1 MVKQYPHKV
10 KSVGSTPAEDA
21 HGKGCNGCRA
31 VKMDIML
38 SMNLK
43 SDPSDVMDVFLTT
56 KQAEDLIAGLQKQ
69 LEFNKTEE

>member
-1 MVKQYPHKV
+1 
-10 KSVGSTPAEDA
+10 
-21 HGKGCNGCRA
+21 
-31 VKMDIML
+31 MDIML

>member
-1 MVKQYPHKV
+1 MLSEH
-10 KSVGSTPAEDA
+10 TPNADCIVQDIKA

-43 SDPSDVMDVFLTT
+43 SDPTDIMDVFLTT
-56 KQAEDLIAGLQKQ
+56 KQAEDLILNLQKQ
-69 LEFNKTEE
+69 LEFNKTEV